1 VIRKIK
7 YEEVSRRKKDKLF
20 LMDRTKKIRRKPRNK
35 EEEKVLDILLNARLE
50 RLFKNGMIKKVGKRK
65 FKLKI

>member
-1 VIRKIK
+1 MRKIK

-35 EEEKVLDILLNARLE
+35 EEEKILDILLNSRLE
-50 RLFKNGMIKKVGKRK
+50 KLFKNGMIKKVGKRK